1 MLQLT
6 VRNLSDD
13 AYSRLKDRA
22 RLNQRSLEAEVR
34 AILEAAVCPDRRAV
48 VEQALAIR
56 ASIGDRYTGDPVA
69 EIREDRE
76 R

>member
-1 MLQLT
+1 MPQLT

-13 AYSRLKDRA
+13 VYARLKDRA
-22 RLNQRSLEAEVR
+22 RLNHRSLEAEVR
-34 AILEAAVCPDRRAV
+34 AILEERVHPDRRAN
-48 VEQALAIR
+48 VELAREIQAQTT
-56 ASIGDRYTGDPVA
+56 RYTGDPVR